1 MIKLK
6 NLCKTFKTKDSD
18 IIASK
23 DVNMHVKEGEICV
36 LLGPSG
42 CGKTTTLKMINKII
56 EPTSGEIYVDGENV
70 TNVDNILLRRKIGY
84 VIQQIGLFPNM
95 TIKEN
100 ISVVPKMLHW
110 KQSKIDKRADDLMD
124 MVSLERSYLYM
135 YPKELSGGQQQ
146 RIGVARALAA
156 NPPVMLMD
164 EPFGAIDP
172 INREII
178 QDEFLKLQKKIKKTI
193 LMVSH
198 DIDEAI
204 KMADKVAIFKDGY
217 LQQFDSPDNILAHP
231 ANDFVEDFVGRDRT
245 LKRLN
250 IYNAGDVMNRNPF
263 SFNEKDSVH
272 DAIEV
277 MKNNLLKSLFI
288 VNDKKEPI
296 GRLVFND
303 VKDLSKS
310 EDKCSK
316 HMIELKSKIK
326 EDENLKFVSSH
337 MYLHAKS
344 SFVCIDDIGMMIGEI
359 SQDGISQFLNK
370 TYEEKQDGY
379 EDV

>member
-1 MIKLK
+1 MIELK
-6 NLCKTFKTKDSD
+6 NLCKTFKTKDND

-100 ISVVPKMLHW
+100 ISVVPKMLNWEKH
-110 KQSKIDKRADDLMD
+110 KIDKRAYELMD
-124 MVSLERSYLYM
+124 MVSLDKRYLYM

-146 RIGVARALAA
+146 RIGVARALAV

-198 DIDEAI
+198 DINEAI
-204 KMADKVAIFKDGY
+204 KMADKIAIFKDGY
-217 LQQFDSPDNILAHP
+217 LQQFDTPDNILAHP
-231 ANDFVEDFVGRDRT
+231 INDFVEDFVGKDRT

-250 IYNAGDVMNRNPF
+250 IYNASDVMNRNPF
-263 SFNEKDSVH
+263 SFNANDSVH
-272 DAIEV
+272 DAIEI
-277 MKNNLLKSLFI
+277 MKKNLLKSLFI
-288 VNDKKEPI
+288 INDKKEPI

-303 VKDLSKS
+303 VKDLSQSK
-310 EDKCSK
+310 DKCLS

-326 EDENLKFVSSH
+326 ENENLRFVSSH

-344 SFVCIDDIGMMIGEI
+344 SFVCIDDNGSMIGEI
-359 SQDGISQFLNK
+359 SQDGISRFLNK
-370 TYEEKQDGY
+370 TYLEKQNGY